1 VKFLPLIWAGLWRRK
16 IRTILT
22 LLSIVV
28 AFALFGLMEGVTAG
42 LDDAIDG
49 LTDESRLMVQS
60 RVNIIEPMPIAYV
73 PRIQSVDGV
82 SDIAVY
88 GYFGGYFQ
96 DERNQVNT
104 GAISIEEFFR
114 MYPDR
119 LLAPEQLE
127 AMMRTRN
134 GAIIGAD
141 LAERFDWKIGDRVPL
156 GSTIWST
163 QQGSNTWEFEIVGI
177 YTTESG
183 VNAGDFYVHYDY
195 FDEERSFGNGTV
207 AVYLVKV
214 DDIDRSDQIAEEIDS
229 LFLNSTNETQTM
241 NERDFAR
248 NQINQ
253 IGDINFFVNA
263 IAGAVM
269 FTLLFLTANT
279 MMQSVRERI
288 PEFAVLKT
296 YGFSNPTVTSFIC
309 IESLILCVGSALLGL
324 AIAAAAFP
332 AIFDAMGILPLPLP
346 LSVVQLGCAIA
357 AGLAL
362 ISALPPAVRAQRA
375 SIVDAL
381 AGR

>member
-28 AFALFGLMEGVTAG
+28 AFALFGLIEGVTAG